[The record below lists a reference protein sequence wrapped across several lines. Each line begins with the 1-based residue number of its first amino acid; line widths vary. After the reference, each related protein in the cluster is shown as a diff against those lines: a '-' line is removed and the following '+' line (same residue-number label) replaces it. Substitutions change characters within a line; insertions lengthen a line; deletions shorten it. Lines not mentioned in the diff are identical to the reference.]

1 MLNRTQLKSS
11 SDAALYCCLFDVKTV
26 FCYVLSLKQKKSV
39 ESGPFADGR
48 GLSTHSD
55 PLGYGP
61 DWAIPLPMPDASII

>member
-1 MLNRTQLKSS
+1 MLHYTV
-11 SDAALYCCLFDVKTV
+11 ACLMSKLFSVM
-26 FCYVLSLKQKKSV
+26 FCRSNKKKSV